1 MAIEG
6 DELMWQRTQPFEQLI
21 QQVELWEHNKKTYAI
36 YVTHGKPIDILQL
49 KLNMVEDYQH
59 KVDIISKSRR
69 EIYSTELQE
78 VNCCPICGQIHFKKA
93 LQIYGA
99 QYVQCENCTH
109 YFVNAIPTKESLN
122 AFYKNDKEYQSTYA
136 DPRTTQT
143 RIDQVAKPKLNWV
156 VEQYERQYG
165 KKPRTILD
173 VGAGSGHFVRACR
186 DEGYIA
192 IGIEPSLSG
201 RKFASLELGVELVD
215 ANFTLDWGSFKG
227 YDIVTFWGVLEH
239 VTNPMTFLDVA
250 KKVVSKKNL
259 VVAEVPRWNCL
270 STTIQTIFPN
280 SVVRHLDPL
289 GHIQCFT
296 DSSLA
301 TAFVE
306 NGYSPVAAWYF
317 GMDAYELLTQLFALN
332 APMIPPIQERLDLS
346 KLSDE
351 IVICGKV

>member
-1 MAIEG
+1 
-6 DELMWQRTQPFEQLI
+6 MWSRTQPIEPNNVQLEQWAYKGKDYP
-21 QQVELWEHNKKTYAI
+21 VV
-36 YVTHGKPIDILQL
+36 VTHGKPVDILQL
-49 KLNMVEDYQH
+49 KLNMVEDYQN
-59 KVDIISKSRR
+59 KVDIISKSRK
-69 EIYSTELQE
+69 EIYQSNLKEIKE
-78 VNCCPICGQIHFKKA
+78 CPICGQSKHKKA

-122 AFYKNDKEYQSTYA
+122 EFYKNDKEYQSTYA
-136 DPRTTQT
+136 DPKTTET
-143 RIDQVAKPKLNWV
+143 RLNQVARPKLKWV
-156 VEQYERQYG
+156 VEQYERQYS

-173 VGAGSGHFVRACR
+173 VGAGSGHFVRVCR
-186 DEGYIA
+186 DEGYMA
-192 IGIEPSLSG
+192 VGIEPSLSG

-215 ANFTLDWGSFKG
+215 ANFTLDWGEFRG

-239 VTNPMTFLDVA
+239 VTNPMIFLEVA

-306 NGYSPVAAWYF
+306 SGYSPVAAWYF
-317 GMDAYELLTQLFALN
+317 GMDAYEMMTQLNIQGALGQD
-332 APMIPPIQERLDLS
+332 IPQIQEQLDLA

-351 IVICGKV
+351 IAICAKV